1 MLNEQFIKSVLLLF
15 VLLNPPLMTVYLL
28 DLIRGL
34 DRTTFNR
41 VLLRGGAI
49 SAAVFAAFAVTGD
62 AIFTDLLQVRFAA
75 FLLFGGLIF
84 LLIGVRFVMI
94 GPDAIQQ
101 LRGQPEHLAGSVAM
115 PFMIGPGTV
124 SASILIGAQLKS
136 PALSIAAILVA
147 LASTLLGVIVLKQ
160 LHDWVRQ
167 RNAELVERYVDIVGR
182 ISALIIG
189 TIAVEMILQGIDLWR
204 ATADSEALD
213 ALQALSR

>member
-15 VLLNPPLMTVYLL
+15 VLLNPPLMTVYLI

-34 DRTTFNR
+34 DRATFNR

-49 SAAVFAAFAVTGD
+49 SAAVFAAFALTGD

-84 LLIGVRFVMI
+84 LLIGVRFVMV
-94 GPDAIQQ
+94 GPDAIHQ

-167 RNAELVERYVDIVGR
+167 RNAELVERYVDVVGR
-182 ISALIIG
+182 ISALVIG

-204 ATADSEALD
+204 ASAETEALE
-213 ALQALSR
+213 ALQALTR